1 MSVLNY
7 DAHGADPAYKVGEK
21 LRIQEIIGSEGIA
34 RRFVAPLLR
43 RHFPGREPAT
53 IRVLDVGCGL
63 GRAIIAL
70 RELGYDAWGLEPG
83 GRLNDAD
90 RDVRNYIYTCFSQD
104 IPSLHPE
111 MEKFDLIMSHGV
123 IEHVGTTDGNA
134 DLVPDYESFREIFIA
149 SQLALL
155 RSGGL
160 LLVCGP
166 NRLFPFDFQHGHRYG
181 VLPALK
187 TRLPFLKYLTIPW
200 HPRNHLVS
208 HAELQRIA
216 QKSSF
221 AVDFLDESQ
230 RNYSSM
236 SQLRN
241 RPLMRAAFKT
251 YITIVSPLPLVLR
264 RHLET
269 HTVFVCRR
277 VAEPPPSGATPR
289 HYRIWQ
295 TSSKLSRGLRGK
307 SFSPLP

>member
-21 LRIQEIIGSEGIA
+21 LRVQEIIGSEGIA

-63 GRAIIAL
+63 GCAIIAL

-90 RDVRNYIYTCFSQD
+90 SDVRNYIYTCFSQD
-104 IPSLHPE
+104 IPSLYPE

-123 IEHVGTTDGNA
+123 IEHVGTSDGNA
-134 DLVPDYESFREIFIA
+134 ALVPDYESFRKIFIA
-149 SQLALL
+149 SQLTLL
-155 RSGGL
+155 RPGGL

-181 VLPALK
+181 LLPALK

-200 HPRNHLVS
+200 HPGNHLVS

-216 QKSSF
+216 EKSGF
-221 AVDFLDESQ
+221 AVDFPDESQ

-241 RPLMRAAFKT
+241 RPLMRATFKA
-251 YITIVSPLPLVLR
+251 YITIVSPLPRVVR

-277 VAEPPPSGATPR
+277 AIERSPSGAAHR
-289 HYRIWQ
+289 YRIWQ
-295 TSSKLSRGLRGK
+295 PSSKLSRGLRGK